1 MINSNNIP
9 SFSKTLSLLV
19 LLVILLVLL
28 FSGVFIAVAL
38 LSIAIVPLTWIWG
51 LLTGQSYDRVC
62 DNSEI
67 IYKLNQFGK
76 WSFAIGIAIGLV
88 ALIALVRNLR
98 TILKHRSSWPT
109 ERADTNEI
117 YKSFGRWYLSIP
129 SSIKARQWSGLVFA
143 PWHVNVEDHHPE

>member
-1 MINSNNIP
+1 MWLFQNRVGILHSNIIIG
-9 SFSKTLSLLV
+9 LLV
-19 LLVILLVLL
+19 LMGITFWTSSQDKVDSCRGEIPCAEALSQ
-28 FSGVFIAVAL
+28 FHKSVFVA
-38 LSIAIVPLTWIWG
+38 
-51 LLTGQSYDRVC
+51 
-62 DNSEI
+62 I
-67 IYKLNQFGK
+67 ITC
-76 WSFAIGIAIGLV
+76 AIGLV